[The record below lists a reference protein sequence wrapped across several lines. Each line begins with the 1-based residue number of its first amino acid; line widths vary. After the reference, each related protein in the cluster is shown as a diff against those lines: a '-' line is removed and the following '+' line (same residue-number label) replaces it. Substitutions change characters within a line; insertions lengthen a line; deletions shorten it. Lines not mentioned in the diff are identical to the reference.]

1 MEKRW
6 QQLVV
11 RDEQNV
17 KVATALHV
25 LMKECKNVLVK
36 FLCAVVSTDTMSA
49 YAQLVQLDYMKDTS
63 CPPNRG
69 LTYTNQWCGDT
80 LMCRLQVNKLLSTL
94 YPVDRFFI
102 VASGNSSFTVFNAP
116 VTHAGLEEHK
126 AKVDTWFDMCKP
138 GFSTLP
144 LICSTGYKLAPVSP
158 TFTKSVKIRT
168 FWIQLSFCSLF
179 AINTCEPTSQD
190 PTGLLWVGFEY
201 TAGCHEYTQL
211 NSTTGAFGLSFIKI
225 SC

>member
-63 CPPNRG
+63 CPPNRV
-69 LTYTNQWCGDT
+69 LTYTNQ
-80 LMCRLQVNKLLSTL
+80 
-94 YPVDRFFI
+94 
-102 VASGNSSFTVFNAP
+102 
-116 VTHAGLEEHK
+116 
-126 AKVDTWFDMCKP
+126 
-138 GFSTLP
+138 
-144 LICSTGYKLAPVSP
+144 
-158 TFTKSVKIRT
+158 
-168 FWIQLSFCSLF
+168 
-179 AINTCEPTSQD
+179 
-190 PTGLLWVGFEY
+190 
-201 TAGCHEYTQL
+201 
-211 NSTTGAFGLSFIKI
+211 
-225 SC
+225 